1 MGMSGP
7 EAFLNDKVALVTG
20 ATAGI
25 GLVTARA
32 LARRG
37 ATVVLVGRDPART
50 AAAVDQVRRDS
61 GHDAVESLL
70 ADLSSQADVRRLAG
84 EFRARHDRLDI
95 LVNNAG
101 AMFFERRESVDG
113 IELTLALNH
122 LAYFLLTNLLLEPLR
137 AAAPSRVVVVASD
150 AHRMVKGFNFDDP
163 QGQRRYKG
171 LRTYA
176 QSKLANLLFAFELTR
191 RLEGTRVTVNAVH
204 PGFVATNFFDGIGR
218 GKWLFRTLARLV
230 AIDPE
235 KGAATS
241 IYVASSPD
249 VEGLTGLYFEKS
261 REARP
266 SPAALDREAARR
278 LWDLSAA
285 WTKLGPGES
294 A

>member
-1 MGMSGP
+1 MSG
-7 EAFLNDKVALVTG
+7 ADGTMGGKVVLVTG
-20 ATAGI
+20 ATSGI
-25 GLVTARA
+25 GRVTAGT

-37 ATVVLVGRDPART
+37 ATVILVGRDPDRT
-50 AAAVDQVRRDS
+50 AATVEQVRRES
-61 GHDAVESLL
+61 GNPAVESLL
-70 ADLSSQADVRRLAG
+70 ADLSSQADVRRLAD
-84 EFRARHDRLDI
+84 EFRARHDRLDVLI
-95 LVNNAG
+95 NNAG

-122 LAYFLLTNLLLEPLR
+122 LAYFQLTNLLLEPLR
-137 AAAPSRVVVVASD
+137 ASAPSRVVVVASD

-163 QGQRRYKG
+163 QGQARYRG

-176 QSKLANLLFAFELTR
+176 QSKLANLLFAFELAR

-204 PGFVATNFFDGIGR
+204 PGFVATNFFAGVGR

-241 IYVASSPD
+241 IYAASSPD
-249 VEGLTGLYFEKS
+249 VAGLTGLYFEKS